1 MDSVDLLDAGHLVG
15 EDEDEED
22 VQDSVDHESHDTRYS
37 SERKS

>member
-15 EDEDEED
+15 DEDEED
-22 VQDSVDHESHDTRYS
+22 VQDSVDHEGHDTRYS